1 MKSIDDEQNTV
12 IHKKMPPQ
20 RQESIHTEH
29 DDAQIAPND
38 SADLEFKISL
48 DCKRFTYLAFF
59 LAVIFPLL
67 VSSFVPTDPDPGAGA
82 GAGAG
87 ATCNHC
93 VVKHIS
99 VYSLTRIFI
108 SLLFLDFLIVFWIDS

>member
-1 MKSIDDEQNTV
+1 MKNIDDEQNTV

-29 DDAQIAPND
+29 DDAPND

-67 VSSFVPTDPDPGAGA
+67 VSSFVPTDLDPGD
-82 GAGAG
+82 GAG
-87 ATCNHC
+87 ATCSHY
-93 VVKHIS
+93 VVKSTFPFIHS
-99 VYSLTRIFI
+99 PVFLYRFSSSIF
-108 SLLFLDFLIVFWIDS
+108 

>member
-1 MKSIDDEQNTV
+1 MKNIDDEQNNV

-67 VSSFVPTDPDPGAGA
+67 VSSFVAADPDPGAGDD
-82 GAGAG
+82 AG
-87 ATCNHC
+87 ATCSHY
-93 VVKHIS
+93 VVKSTFPFIHS
-99 VYSLTRIFI
+99 PVFLYRFSSSIF
-108 SLLFLDFLIVFWIDS
+108 

>member
-1 MKSIDDEQNTV
+1 MKDIDDEQNNV

-29 DDAQIAPND
+29 DDAHD

-67 VSSFVPTDPDPGAGA
+67 VSSFVPTDPDPGD
-82 GAGAG
+82 GAG
-87 ATCNHC
+87 ATCSHY
-93 VVKHIS
+93 VVKSTFPFI
-99 VYSLTRIFI
+99 YSPVFLYRFSSSIF
-108 SLLFLDFLIVFWIDS
+108 

>member
-1 MKSIDDEQNTV
+1 MKNIDDEQNNV

-20 RQESIHTEH
+20 RQESIHIEH

-67 VSSFVPTDPDPGAGA
+67 VSSFVPADPDSDPGDDAD
-82 GAGAG
+82 
-87 ATCNHC
+87 ATCSHY
-93 VVKHIS
+93 VVKSTFPFIRS
-99 VYSLTRIFI
+99 PVFLYRFSSSIF
-108 SLLFLDFLIVFWIDS
+108 

>member
-1 MKSIDDEQNTV
+1 
-12 IHKKMPPQ
+12 MPPQ

-67 VSSFVPTDPDPGAGA
+67 VSSFFAADPGAGDD
-82 GAGAG
+82 AG
-87 ATCNHC
+87 ATCSHY
-93 VVKHIS
+93 VVKSAFPFIHS
-99 VYSLTRIFI
+99 PVFLYRFSSSIF
-108 SLLFLDFLIVFWIDS
+108 